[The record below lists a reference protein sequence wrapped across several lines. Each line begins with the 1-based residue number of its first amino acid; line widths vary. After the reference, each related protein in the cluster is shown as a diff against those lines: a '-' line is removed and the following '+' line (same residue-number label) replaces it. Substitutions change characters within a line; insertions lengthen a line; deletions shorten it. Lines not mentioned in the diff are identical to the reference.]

1 MPSAPAPTCSTGTS
15 SAGAPAA
22 PDTPAATTELDR
34 LLADIRTTFAAE
46 FEPLQVDDGTLDV
59 LTVRDMP
66 RHLDALLR
74 RGAITDPLRDLPLW
88 AKIWPGSFVLGR
100 FLRTMRPEGKR
111 LLEIGA
117 GCAICSMVAAR
128 YGFAHIVASDTV
140 PAALAFARANVLRNH
155 LEHIIDVRHLDVTA
169 PGRDARFPDGF
180 DIIAASELLYLD
192 DLHRPL
198 LKFLDRHLAPGG
210 KALFCTDLARAKPR
224 FAKLATKSFHVQEG
238 KIGVKSR
245 DDDGTEQRRIYTIC
259 ILERP

>member
-1 MPSAPAPTCSTGTS
+1 MPC
-15 SAGAPAA
+15 A
-22 PDTPAATTELDR
+22 PDTNGPAAGPDCGASELDR
-34 LLADIRTTFAAE
+34 LLAEIRTRFAVE

-59 LTVRDMP
+59 LSVRDMP

-74 RGAITDPLRDLPLW
+74 HGAIRDPLRDLPLW
-88 AKIWPGSFVLGR
+88 AKVWPGSFVLGR
-100 FLRTMRPEGKR
+100 FLRTQGPEGKR

-128 YGFAHIVASDTV
+128 YGFAHIVASDNT
-140 PAALAFARANVLRNH
+140 
-155 LEHIIDVRHLDVTA
+155 
-169 PGRDARFPDGF
+169 PGKDMRFPGGF

-224 FAKLATKSFHVQEG
+224 FAKLAAKSFAVREG
-238 KIGVKSR
+238 NIGVKSR
-245 DDDGTEQRRIYTIC
+245 DAEGAEQRRIYSIC

>member
-1 MPSAPAPTCSTGTS
+1 MPSAPDTVAAQETAPS
-15 SAGAPAA
+15 SAPASQN
-22 PDTPAATTELDR
+22 ELDG
-34 LLADIRTTFAAE
+34 LLADIRKTFDAD
-46 FEPLQVDDGTLDV
+46 FEPLEVDDGTLDV

-66 RHLDALLR
+66 RHLDNLLR
-74 RGAITDPLRDLPLW
+74 RGAIHDPMRDLPLW
-88 AKIWPGSFVLGR
+88 AKVWPGSFVLGR
-100 FLRTMRPEGKR
+100 FLRTQEPEGKR

-128 YGFAHIVASDTV
+128 YGFAHIVASDNV
-140 PAALAFARANVLRNH
+140 ADALAFARANVLKNH
-155 LEHIIDVRHLDVTA
+155 LEDRIEVRHLDVTT
-169 PGRDARFPDGF
+169 PGQDARFPGGF

-198 LKFLDRHLAPGG
+198 LKFLERHLAPGG

-224 FAKLATKSFHVQEG
+224 FAKLAAKSFNVQEG

-245 DDDGTEQRRIYTIC
+245 DEDGAEQRRIYSVC

>member
-1 MPSAPAPTCSTGTS
+1 MPCAPDSASGGP
-15 SAGAPAA
+15 APAA
-22 PDTPAATTELDR
+22 TGTGVSPELDR
-34 LLADIRTTFAAE
+34 LLAEIRKTFDAD
-46 FEPLQVDDGTLDV
+46 FEPLQVDDGCLNV

-74 RGAITDPLRDLPLW
+74 RGAIHDPMKDLPLW
-88 AKIWPGSFVLGR
+88 AKVWPGSFVLGR
-100 FLRTMRPEGKR
+100 FLRTQEPEGKR

-128 YGFAHIVASDTV
+128 YGFAHIVASDNV
-140 PAALAFARANVLRNH
+140 SDALAFARANVLKNH
-155 LEHIIDVRHLDVTA
+155 LEDRIEVRHLDVTT
-169 PGRDARFPDGF
+169 PGQDARFPQGF

-210 KALFCTDLARAKPR
+210 RALFCTDLARAKPR
-224 FAKLATKSFHVQEG
+224 FAKLAAKSFSVREG
-238 KIGVKSR
+238 KIGVRSR
-245 DDDGTEQRRIYTIC
+245 DADGTEQRRIYTIS

>member
-1 MPSAPAPTCSTGTS
+1 MPSAPD
-15 SAGAPAA
+15 PAA
-22 PDTPAATTELDR
+22 PSPQNELDR
-34 LLADIRTTFAAE
+34 LLAEIRKTFDAD
-46 FEPLQVDDGTLDV
+46 FEPLEVDEGTLDV

-66 RHLDALLR
+66 RHLGALLR
-74 RGAITDPLRDLPLW
+74 RGAIHDPMRDLPLW
-88 AKIWPGSFVLGR
+88 AKVWPGSFVLGR
-100 FLRTMRPEGKR
+100 FLRTQAPEGKR

-117 GCAICSMVAAR
+117 GCAICSIVAAR
-128 YGFAHIVASDTV
+128 YGFAHIVASDNV
-140 PAALAFARANVLRNH
+140 ADALAFARANVLKNR
-155 LEHIIDVRHLDVTA
+155 LEDRIEVRHLDVTA
-169 PGRDARFPDGF
+169 PGQDARFPQGF

-224 FAKLATKSFHVQEG
+224 FAKLAAKSFAVQEG

-245 DDDGTEQRRIYTIC
+245 DEDGTEQRRIYTIC

>member
-1 MPSAPAPTCSTGTS
+1 MPC
-15 SAGAPAA
+15 A
-22 PDTPAATTELDR
+22 PDTNGPAAGPDCGASELDR
-34 LLADIRTTFAAE
+34 LLAEIRTRFAVE
-46 FEPLQVDDGTLDV
+46 FEPRQVDDGTLDV
-59 LTVRDMP
+59 LSVRDMP

-74 RGAITDPLRDLPLW
+74 HGAIRDPLRDLPLW
-88 AKIWPGSFVLGR
+88 AKVWPGSFVLGR
-100 FLRTMRPEGKR
+100 FLRTQGPEGKR

-128 YGFAHIVASDTV
+128 YGFAHIVASDNM
-140 PAALAFARANVLRNH
+140 PEALSFARANVLRNH
-155 LEHIIDVRHLDVTA
+155 LEDRIEVRHLDVTT
-169 PGRDARFPDGF
+169 PGKDMRFPGGF

-224 FAKLATKSFHVQEG
+224 FAKLAAKSFAVREG
-238 KIGVKSR
+238 NIGVKSR
-245 DDDGTEQRRIYTIC
+245 DAEGAEQRRIYSIC

>member
-1 MPSAPAPTCSTGTS
+1 MPC
-15 SAGAPAA
+15 A
-22 PDTPAATTELDR
+22 PDTNGPAPGSDRGPAELDR
-34 LLADIRTTFAAE
+34 LLAEIRTRFAVD
-46 FEPLQVDDGTLDV
+46 FEPLRVDDGTLDV

-88 AKIWPGSFVLGR
+88 AKVWPGSFVLGR
-100 FLRTMRPEGKR
+100 FLRTQEPEGKR

-128 YGFAHIVASDTV
+128 YGFAHIVASDNV
-140 PAALAFARANVLRNH
+140 PEALSFARANVLRNH
-155 LEHIIDVRHLDVTA
+155 LEDRIEVRHLDVTT
-169 PGRDARFPDGF
+169 PGKDARFPEGF
-180 DIIAASELLYLD
+180 HIIAASELLYLD

-224 FAKLATKSFHVQEG
+224 FARLAAKSFAVQEG

-245 DDDGTEQRRIYTIC
+245 DAEGEEQRRIYSIC

>member
-1 MPSAPAPTCSTGTS
+1 MS
-15 SAGAPAA
+15 SA
-22 PDTPAATTELDR
+22 PDTMAADAASSASSPAELDS
-34 LLADIRTTFAAE
+34 LLAQIRKTFQAD
-46 FEPLQVDDGTLDV
+46 FEPLEVDDGTLEV

-66 RHLDALLR
+66 RHLDALIR
-74 RGAITDPLRDLPLW
+74 RGAIHDPMRDLPLW
-88 AKIWPGSFVLGR
+88 AKVWPGSFVLGR
-100 FLRTMRPEGKR
+100 FLRTQEPEGKR

-128 YGFAHIVASDTV
+128 YGFAHIVASDNV
-140 PAALAFARANVLRNH
+140 AEALAFARANVLKNG
-155 LEHIIDVRHLDVTA
+155 LEDRIEVRHLDVTT
-169 PGRDARFPDGF
+169 PGQDARFPGGF

-198 LKFLDRHLAPGG
+198 LKFLERHLAPGG

-224 FAKLATKSFHVQEG
+224 FARLAAKSFTVREG

-245 DDDGTEQRRIYTIC
+245 DEDGAEQRRVYSIC

>member
-1 MPSAPAPTCSTGTS
+1 MPSVPD
-15 SAGAPAA
+15 
-22 PDTPAATTELDR
+22 PDTSGSELES
-34 LLADIRTTFAAE
+34 LLAQIRKTFQAD

-74 RGAITDPLRDLPLW
+74 RGAIHDPMRDLPLW
-88 AKIWPGSFVLGR
+88 AKVWPGSFVLGR
-100 FLRTMRPEGKR
+100 FLRTQEPEGKR

-128 YGFAHIVASDTV
+128 YGFSHIVASDNV
-140 PAALAFARANVLRNH
+140 ADALAFARANVLKNR
-155 LEHIIDVRHLDVTA
+155 LEDRIEVRHLDVTT
-169 PGRDARFPDGF
+169 PGADARFPDGF

-224 FAKLATKSFHVQEG
+224 FARLAARSFAVQEG
-238 KIGVKSR
+238 KIGVKTR
-245 DDDGTEQRRIYTIC
+245 DEDGAEQRRVYSIC
-259 ILERP
+259 ILEHQ

>member
-1 MPSAPAPTCSTGTS
+1 MPCSPD
-15 SAGAPAA
+15 APAA
-22 PDTPAATTELDR
+22 DATQQPELAR
-34 LLADIRTTFAAE
+34 LLAEIRKTFDAD
-46 FEPLQVDDGTLDV
+46 FEPLEVDDGTLEV

-74 RGAITDPLRDLPLW
+74 RGAVRDPMKDLPLW
-88 AKIWPGSFVLGR
+88 AKVWPGSFVLGR
-100 FLRTMRPEGKR
+100 FLRTQEPEGKR

-128 YGFAHIVASDTV
+128 YGFSHIVASDNV
-140 PAALAFARANVLRNH
+140 ADALAFARANVLKNH
-155 LEHIIDVRHLDVTA
+155 LEQRIEVRHVDVTT
-169 PGRDARFPDGF
+169 PGPDARFPDGF

-210 KALFCTDLARAKPR
+210 KALFCTDLARVKPR
-224 FAKLATKSFHVQEG
+224 FAKLAAKSFSVQEG

-245 DDDGTEQRRIYTIC
+245 DADGTEQRRIYTIS

>member
-1 MPSAPAPTCSTGTS
+1 MPCAPDTN
-15 SAGAPAA
+15 APAA
-22 PDTPAATTELDR
+22 GPACGASELDR
-34 LLADIRTTFAAE
+34 LLAEIRTRFAVD

-88 AKIWPGSFVLGR
+88 AKVWPGSFVLGR
-100 FLRTMRPEGKR
+100 FLRTQEPKGKR

-128 YGFAHIVASDTV
+128 YGFAHIVASDNV
-140 PAALAFARANVLRNH
+140 PEALSFARANVLRNH
-155 LEHIIDVRHLDVTA
+155 LEDRIEVRHLDVTT
-169 PGRDARFPDGF
+169 PGKDARFPEGF
-180 DIIAASELLYLD
+180 HIIAASELLYLD

-224 FAKLATKSFHVQEG
+224 FARLAAKSFVVQEG

-245 DDDGTEQRRIYTIC
+245 DADGEEQRRIYSIC

>member
-1 MPSAPAPTCSTGTS
+1 MPSAPDT
-15 SAGAPAA
+15 AGAREAA
-22 PDTPAATTELDR
+22 PSTAPATQNELDG
-34 LLADIRTTFAAE
+34 LLANIRKTFDAD

-74 RGAITDPLRDLPLW
+74 RGAIHDPMRDLPLW
-88 AKIWPGSFVLGR
+88 AKVWPGSFVLGR
-100 FLRTMRPEGKR
+100 FLRTQEPQGKR

-128 YGFAHIVASDTV
+128 YGFAHIVASDNV
-140 PAALAFARANVLRNH
+140 ADALTFARANVLKNH
-155 LEHIIDVRHLDVTA
+155 LEDRIEVRHLDVTT
-169 PGRDARFPDGF
+169 PGQDARFPGGF

-198 LKFLDRHLAPGG
+198 LKFLERHLAPGG

-224 FAKLATKSFHVQEG
+224 FAKLAAKSFNVQEG
-238 KIGVKSR
+238 KIGVKTR
-245 DDDGTEQRRIYTIC
+245 DEEGAEQRRIYSVC

>member
-1 MPSAPAPTCSTGTS
+1 MPCAPDADGPAVAPLRGTS
-15 SAGAPAA
+15 
-22 PDTPAATTELDR
+22 ELDR
-34 LLADIRTTFAAE
+34 LLTEIRTRFDAD

-88 AKIWPGSFVLGR
+88 AKVWPGSFVLGR
-100 FLRTMRPEGKR
+100 FLRTQEPKGKR

-128 YGFAHIVASDTV
+128 YGFAHIVASDNV
-140 PAALAFARANVLRNH
+140 PEALSFARANVLRNH
-155 LEHIIDVRHLDVTA
+155 LEDRIEVRHLDVTT
-169 PGRDARFPDGF
+169 PGRDTRFPGGF

-224 FAKLATKSFHVQEG
+224 FAKLAAKSFAVQEG
-238 KIGVKSR
+238 NIGVKSR
-245 DDDGTEQRRIYTIC
+245 DAEGTEQRRIYSIC

>member
-1 MPSAPAPTCSTGTS
+1 MQSAPDAPSAAPAP
-15 SAGAPAA
+15 PASGE
-22 PDTPAATTELDR
+22 AARTELDR
-34 LLADIRTTFAAE
+34 LLADIRKTFDAD
-46 FEPLQVDDGTLDV
+46 FEPLEVDDVCLDV

-74 RGAITDPLRDLPLW
+74 RGAIHDPMRDLPLW
-88 AKIWPGSFVLGR
+88 AKVWPGSFVLGR
-100 FLRTMRPEGKR
+100 FLRTQEPRGKR

-128 YGFAHIVASDTV
+128 YGFAHIVATDNV
-140 PAALAFARANVLRNH
+140 ADALAFARANVLRNR
-155 LEHIIDVRHLDVTA
+155 LQDRVEVRHLDVTA
-169 PGRDARFPDGF
+169 PGQDERFPGGF

-198 LKFLDRHLAPGG
+198 LKFLERHLAPGG
-210 KALFCTDLARAKPR
+210 SALFCTDLARAKPR
-224 FAKLATKSFHVQEG
+224 FAKLAAKSFAVQEG

-245 DDDGTEQRRIYTIC
+245 DADGTEQRRVYNIC

>member
-1 MPSAPAPTCSTGTS
+1 MPSAPEPICTGS
-15 SAGAPAA
+15 SIAVSPRA
-22 PDTPAATTELDR
+22 PDRAAASAELDR
-34 LLADIRTTFAAE
+34 LLADIRATFAAD

-100 FLRTMRPEGKR
+100 FLRTMQPEGKR

-117 GCAICSMVAAR
+117 GCAVCSMVAAR

-140 PAALAFARANVLRNH
+140 PEALSFARANVLRNH
-155 LEHIIDVRHLDVTA
+155 LETVIEVRHLDVTA
-169 PGRDARFPDGF
+169 PGRDARFPEGF
-180 DIIAASELLYLD
+180 DLIAASELLYLD

-198 LKFLDRHLAPGG
+198 LKFLDRHLALGG

-224 FAKLATKSFHVQEG
+224 FAKLAAKSFHVQEG

-245 DDDGTEQRRIYTIC
+245 DADGTEQRRIYTIC

>member
-1 MPSAPAPTCSTGTS
+1 MPSAPHTVTAQETAPS
-15 SAGAPAA
+15 SAPSSQN
-22 PDTPAATTELDR
+22 ELDG
-34 LLADIRTTFAAE
+34 LLADIRKTFDAD
-46 FEPLQVDDGTLDV
+46 FEPLEVDDGTLDV

-66 RHLDALLR
+66 RHLDNLLR
-74 RGAITDPLRDLPLW
+74 RGAIHDPMRDLPLW
-88 AKIWPGSFVLGR
+88 AKVWPGSFVLGR
-100 FLRTMRPEGKR
+100 FLRTQEPEGKR

-128 YGFAHIVASDTV
+128 YGFSHIVASDNV
-140 PAALAFARANVLRNH
+140 ADALAFARANVLKNH
-155 LEHIIDVRHLDVTA
+155 LEDRIEVRHLDVTT
-169 PGRDARFPDGF
+169 PGQDARFPGGF

-198 LKFLDRHLAPGG
+198 LKFLERHLAAGG

-224 FAKLATKSFHVQEG
+224 FAKLAAKSFNVQEG

-245 DDDGTEQRRIYTIC
+245 DEDGVEQRRIYTIC